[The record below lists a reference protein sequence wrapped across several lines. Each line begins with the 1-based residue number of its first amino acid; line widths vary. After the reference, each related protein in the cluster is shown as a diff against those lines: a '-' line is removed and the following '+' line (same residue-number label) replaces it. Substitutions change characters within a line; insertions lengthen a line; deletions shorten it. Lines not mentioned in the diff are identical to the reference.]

1 MKNLIVAFAL
11 VITGG
16 MAYSQSTTDATQMD
30 PNAAEFQWVSET
42 YDFGNIPQ
50 GIPAEARFEFT
61 NTGKS
66 DLYITDVQK
75 TCGCTSTEWTKEP
88 IKPGQKGYVT
98 AVYNAASEG
107 VFNKAIVVSSNTKTP
122 SMKLYFKGTVVKDG
136 DGGAPTQNSIFDGN

>member
-75 TCGCTSTEWTKEP
+75 TCGCTIRNGPKSP
-88 IKPGQKGYVT
+88 
-98 AVYNAASEG
+98 
-107 VFNKAIVVSSNTKTP
+107 SNPDK
-122 SMKLYFKGTVVKDG
+122 KDM
-136 DGGAPTQNSIFDGN
+136 